1 MSDLIYLLL
10 FILYMYII
18 VQKEIEVKPGEDAT
32 LQCQCPRHA
41 DITLLEWSRPELK
54 KDGYVFFYRNSR
66 PYENYQHQFFMG
78 RVELRN
84 ESSVKDG
91 DVSVILKNVNISDT
105 GTYECRIVISNPGS
119 SGRTTTELK
128 HLITLKVSESGGGAE
143 HVLDGVIKNQPTD
156 SGGGAEHILKERM
169 KDGGNKNQYHAFVL
183 SVSVITVCWYLCCEI

>member
-1 MSDLIYLLL
+1 MILVRIAWSFLI
-10 FILYMYII
+10 FASASAFE

-128 HLITLKVSESGGGAE
+128 HLITLKVSESGNKAE
-143 HVLDGVIKNQPTD
+143 NNW
-156 SGGGAEHILKERM
+156 
-169 KDGGNKNQYHAFVL
+169 DGGNNLLERGAVL
-183 SVSVITVCWYLCCEI
+183 VAIAVGLTVVAVVLVGIIFILFRIYKKKPDTGNS